1 MRQSDGILAAT
12 FYVFAVS
19 IPTLIFPIFAI
30 IFNSMFL
37 LFQYL
42 HWYFPFYHFLAFD
55 SLEHTCSYLTWATF
69 AFWGEHI
76 ADLWFF
82 SSNWKKFQRKDLLV
96 GMNFLSRVILTERSS
111 LIVRLVTK
119 LATKVIK
126 RRSPLIVL
134 LARIEF
140 GAKSLNILLG
150 IHTKLRFAFLFSSE
164 NKSDCERHNLICK
177 NDKYYEKLN
186 MAIHISRNSL
196 DLEML
201 NQIIII
207 QTCKFCEVTYVA
219 MVVLFAIFHLK
230 ISLSTLPWI
239 FQVTF
244 HWVTCDIMLHM

>member
-19 IPTLIFPIFAI
+19 IPTLIFPIFAF

-42 HWYFPFYHFLAFD
+42 HWYFPFYHCLAFD
-55 SLEHTCSYLTWATF
+55 ILEHTYSYLTWATF

-119 LATKVIK
+119 LFMESSPLIVMLATKVIK

-150 IHTKLRFAFLFSSE
+150 IHSTKLRFAFLFSSE

-201 NQIIII
+201 NQIIIT
-207 QTCKFCEVTYVA
+207 QTCKFCKD
-219 MVVLFAIFHLK
+219 FHCYIHFL
-230 ISLSTLPWI
+230 
-239 FQVTF
+239 
-244 HWVTCDIMLHM
+244 

>member
-1 MRQSDGILAAT
+1 M
-12 FYVFAVS
+12 
-19 IPTLIFPIFAI
+19 
-30 IFNSMFL
+30 
-37 LFQYL
+37 
-42 HWYFPFYHFLAFD
+42 
-55 SLEHTCSYLTWATF
+55 
-69 AFWGEHI
+69 
-76 ADLWFF
+76 
-82 SSNWKKFQRKDLLV
+82 LV

-119 LATKVIK
+119 LFMESSPLIVMLATKVIK

-219 MVVLFAIFHLK
+219 MVGLFAIFHLK
-230 ISLSTLPWI
+230 ISLSTLP
-239 FQVTF
+239 
-244 HWVTCDIMLHM
+244 